1 MGGVTYGHFSFWGQ
15 APRDSLRIEVS
26 WKEIQYFQSLFIT
39 EVNMHWEHF
48 GRTKSRFRFTCNLY
62 LVREIRTMKSNYM
75 GLVLA
80 VCTLEVS
87 LENCLLLLLLLL
99 LVLVNNEK
107 SQSLCLV
114 AGTSHTN
121 MQRTKHINY
130 CLDIRSTSSWESPI
144 RWFLCSSFDKLPGRR
159 SFGWCSK

>member
-1 MGGVTYGHFSFWGQ
+1 
-15 APRDSLRIEVS
+15 
-26 WKEIQYFQSLFIT
+26 
-39 EVNMHWEHF
+39 
-48 GRTKSRFRFTCNLY
+48 
-62 LVREIRTMKSNYM
+62 M

-130 CLDIRSTSSWESPI
+130 CLDIRSTSS
-144 RWFLCSSFDKLPGRR
+144 
-159 SFGWCSK
+159 